1 MTKRARN
8 KKYTVVGYYED
19 NANIF
24 VDHVIASNPMD
35 AIRELALM
43 RANDI
48 YGVNIVSIFAG
59 HLTDLNETE
68 SVASIEDFPGVTL
81 SY

>member
-1 MTKRARN
+1 MTKRAR

-19 NANIF
+19 NSNIF
-24 VDHVIASNPMD
+24 VDHVTATTPRD
-35 AIRELALM
+35 AIIEVARL
-43 RANDI
+43 RKDDI

-68 SVASIEDFPGVTL
+68 SVAYIGDFDGVNI
-81 SY
+81 

>member
-1 MTKRARN
+1 MTKRAR

-24 VDHVIASNPMD
+24 VDHVTAMSPRD
-35 AIRELALM
+35 AVIEVSRL

-59 HLTDLNETE
+59 HLMDLNETE
-68 SVASIEDFPGVTL
+68 SVAYIGDFDGVNI
-81 SY
+81 

>member
-1 MTKRARN
+1 MTKHSR

-24 VDHVIASNPMD
+24 VDHVTATTPEN
-35 AIRELALM
+35 AIIEMARL

-48 YGVNIVSIFAG
+48 YGANIVSVFAG
-59 HLTDLNETE
+59 HLIDLNESQ
-68 SVASIEDFPGVTL
+68 SVAWIGDFDGVNI
-81 SY
+81 